1 MYLICNEGKSVV
13 AEKFIRT
20 LKIKIYKYMTLV
32 LKNVDKLDDTV
43 DEYNNTYR
51 TIQMKPVDVKDNKY
65 IDFNK
70 ENNDKDLVIM

>member
-20 LKIKIYKYMTLV
+20 LKINIYKYMTLV

-51 TIQMKPVDVKDNKY
+51 TI
-65 IDFNK
+65 
-70 ENNDKDLVIM
+70 